1 MARGTRRLLH
11 DLVAF
16 GRVSEDRVPAWE
28 RIEREL
34 GPLVA
39 RQLYPAA
46 GGRPPTHATGRPR
59 RVA

>member
-11 DLVAF
+11 DLVAL

-34 GPLVA
+34 GPLLA
-39 RQLYPAA
+39 RQLHPAA
-46 GGRPPTHATGRPR
+46 GGRPAKRATGPR

>member
-16 GRVSEDRVPAWE
+16 GRVSEDRLQAWE
-28 RIEREL
+28 RLEQEL
-34 GPLVA
+34 GPLLA
-39 RQLYPAA
+39 RKLYPAA
-46 GGRPPTHATGRPR
+46 GANPPAKNGRPR